1 MKSRMYKLLFLLLN
15 GSFCYSQILTVKA
28 FYKNSK
34 MIVPG
39 AHVSVFG
46 EEISG
51 EIFNDIASRFDFFN
65 FINQEVFIKRK
76 IVRYLTPFL

>member
-1 MKSRMYKLLFLLLN
+1 
-15 GSFCYSQILTVKA
+15 
-28 FYKNSK
+28 

-39 AHVSVFG
+39 AHLSVFG